1 MHLNKLKYSDKPIDK
16 KFAQYVDLLVNLRND
31 ENHEAKSLDAKEVQ
45 LGIHVVTVMYMYVT
59 FKNITE
65 LEMVENKFNVLED
78 VEKDLQVHNYLRQI
92 VSLHTDISILGLAK
106 EAILKFGDSYPAMSI
121 QEWTKLARKYAEKRT
136 KNYELKDDEPIN
148 WMAAE
153 SDPEE

>member
-1 MHLNKLKYSDKPIDK
+1 
-16 KFAQYVDLLVNLRND
+16 
-31 ENHEAKSLDAKEVQ
+31 
-45 LGIHVVTVMYMYVT
+45 MYMYVT